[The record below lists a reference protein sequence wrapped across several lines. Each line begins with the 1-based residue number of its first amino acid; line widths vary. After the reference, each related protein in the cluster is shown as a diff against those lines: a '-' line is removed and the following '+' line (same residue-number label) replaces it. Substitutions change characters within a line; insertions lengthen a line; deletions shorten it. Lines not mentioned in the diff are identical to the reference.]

1 MFTNVHISNIMIT
14 LPLIEKKGI
23 PRQYFAA
30 LDHLNG
36 GLLIFGVIYEII
48 YMVVKASYYP
58 EPNSIISHPLLLTPV
73 VISGSFFIRHIY
85 VKMC

>member
-1 MFTNVHISNIMIT
+1 M
-14 LPLIEKKGI
+14 
-23 PRQYFAA
+23 
-30 LDHLNG
+30 
-36 GLLIFGVIYEII
+36 IYEII